1 MKNKLLLGN
10 IIAFLGYLVWGVMP
24 LYWGLLGGVPSY
36 EIIVHRIT
44 LSFLLLG
51 AMFLIQRRKDVFG
64 VLKDMRV
71 RNHIIIAGFILLIN
85 WTTFIVAVQA
95 NRVMECSLAYY
106 INPLIVIAIGMLFF
120 KEPAGWLKL
129 TAVGLALAGVLV
141 LIFGYHQVPYFALI
155 MALSFSIYGVL
166 KKQIKVDP
174 FIGLFFEM
182 MAILPVA
189 LGMEI
194 YLVSTGGS
202 VYNAGIGS
210 FWFLILL
217 LLSGLLT
224 VLPLILYNTGLNM
237 ISLGNIGFLQ
247 FITPT
252 LMFLISVFVNGEL
265 FTRTHL
271 ISFAFIWL
279 AVIIY
284 CLNLALG
291 AKARRE
297 LKSN

>member
-1 MKNKLLLGN
+1 MKNKLLFGN
-10 IIAFLGYLVWGVMP
+10 IIAFLAYLMWGVLP
-24 LYWGLLGGVPSY
+24 LYWGLLGRVPSF
-36 EIIVHRIT
+36 EIVVHRIT

-51 AMFLIQRRKDVFG
+51 LMFLIQKRKDVFV
-64 VLKDMRV
+64 VLKDKKT
-71 RNHIIIAGFILLIN
+71 RNYIIMAGLALLIN
-85 WTTFIVAVQA
+85 WSAFIVAVLA

-129 TAVGLALAGVLV
+129 TAVGLALAGVLI

-155 MALSFSIYGVL
+155 MAFSFSIYGVL

-174 FIGLFFEM
+174 FIGLFLEM
-182 MAILPVA
+182 MVLVPLA

-194 YLVSTGGS
+194 YLLSTGASVYFGGLGS
-202 VYNAGIGS
+202 V
-210 FWFLILL
+210 WFFLLL
-217 LLSGLLT
+217 LLSGFLT
-224 VLPLILYNTGLNM
+224 MLPLVLYNTGLHM

-252 LMFLISVFVNGEL
+252 LMFLIGVFVNGEL

-271 ISFAFIWL
+271 VSFAFIWL

-284 CLNLALG
+284 CINLALG
-291 AKARRE
+291 SKARRE
-297 LKSN
+297 LKR